1 MKCKILAVLLLALL
15 LSALAGCT
23 AKEPE
28 QSETYRT
35 PELNTGAEKQ
45 SEQETGAAPN
55 TPGHDETP
63 PASGQNSADGSG
75 TGETRPGSPVETAET
90 LPDSED
96 EGLEIE
102 SGYTVAVDDGLG
114 IGGN

>member
-23 AKEPE
+23 TKESD

-35 PELNTGAEKQ
+35 PVLHTGAENQ
-45 SEQETGAAPN
+45 SEQETGAVPH
-55 TPGHDETP
+55 TPGHDEAP
-63 PASGQNSADGSG
+63 PASGQNSADDSG
-75 TGETRPGSPVETAET
+75 TGENRPGDPVETAET
-90 LPDSED
+90 VPDSED

-102 SGYTVAVDDGLG
+102 SGYTVVVDDGLG